1 MKITKSR
8 LKEIIKQSIQ
18 EEKEYDKYFKGML
31 AKYGVQSPADLSD
44 EEKSKFFTDIDKGW
58 DGKNES
64 VNETSRRATD
74 FFGDSKHGKAIHQLL
89 KGKWDSKKVQSYLD
103 KIDEN
108 TPSDAQY
115 VRIMDSMARG
125 LGLNS
130 NKYKTVGEMEPEM
143 MKSMERLY
151 NDFLTESLDE
161 ALSPNMKKDGGTYYV
176 DTDFVQY
183 SNNFGKLDHIGY
195 GDFTV
200 RTNKGDVNFWRV
212 DKKIPGFS
220 GRTHKVSG
228 DQKAIEYVLK
238 GMKKKYKLTEFG
250 RISSDWVA
258 VQDGKIITTFPGYKE
273 ASQWF
278 ANNKTKHKGV
288 SIKSK
293 KDHMGEDISET
304 KGDHVVLINNKTKE
318 TLVQPFLYYNTRK
331 NDEFKHWQKLGMYK
345 NFRDAV
351 KVADK
356 FDKRKV
362 ESILEN
368 RYDAQMMTDY
378 LNGKMSAKELQTKAR
393 EVSGTSIATR
403 SELESF
409 LKNKFL
415 MSVMA
420 DTYNVPVSK
429 MTKKIKELLPFVEVV
444 VNESTQS
451 KKTDSEQTSKLI
463 KYFEDK
469 WTELDPWYDGGGQ
482 LTLSLDE
489 DVNYF
494 INIGD
499 NGNDTYD
506 IDFWGNDKL
515 TKMGRGIDYKRTISM
530 VEKFLK
536 SSKGQKYMSENKS
549 TFNESVNVNESV
561 EPSSTLNAFFRVAN
575 SQQSQKVGGVLVDM
589 QTAVLVSQIWDVANT
604 NVKKKLNNLN
614 AKQLGSFAWKVAKG
628 K

>member
-200 RTNKGDVNFWRV
+200 RTDKGDVNFWRV

-278 ANNKTKHKGV
+278 A
-288 SIKSK
+288 
-293 KDHMGEDISET
+293 
-304 KGDHVVLINNKTKE
+304 
-318 TLVQPFLYYNTRK
+318 
-331 NDEFKHWQKLGMYK
+331 
-345 NFRDAV
+345 
-351 KVADK
+351 
-356 FDKRKV
+356 
-362 ESILEN
+362 
-368 RYDAQMMTDY
+368 
-378 LNGKMSAKELQTKAR
+378 
-393 EVSGTSIATR
+393 
-403 SELESF
+403 
-409 LKNKFL
+409 
-415 MSVMA
+415 
-420 DTYNVPVSK
+420 
-429 MTKKIKELLPFVEVV
+429 
-444 VNESTQS
+444 
-451 KKTDSEQTSKLI
+451 
-463 KYFEDK
+463 
-469 WTELDPWYDGGGQ
+469 
-482 LTLSLDE
+482 
-489 DVNYF
+489 
-494 INIGD
+494 
-499 NGNDTYD
+499 
-506 IDFWGNDKL
+506 
-515 TKMGRGIDYKRTISM
+515 
-530 VEKFLK
+530 
-536 SSKGQKYMSENKS
+536 NKS